1 MGRLR
6 FAVIMLA
13 WGMAARGAE
22 VGDADSAMAARI
34 EFLRDANAKMKG
46 RLEKIRG
53 AISYWAEQGFTADK
67 DGASED
73 EGPAAS
79 AEPAGAPGRRL
90 NALAPELNPA
100 VASQSCA
107 GVPQHAWLEILSTT
121 PPVAN

>member
-1 MGRLR
+1 MSCY
-6 FAVIMLA
+6 AVVLLLSA
-13 WGMAARGAE
+13 TAARGAE
-22 VGDADSAMAARI
+22 VGDAESAMAARI
-34 EFLRDANAKMKG
+34 ELLKEENAKIAR
-46 RLEKIRG
+46 RLETVRG
-53 AISYWAEQGFTADK
+53 AISYWGELGFTPEGGGGSSA
-67 DGASED
+67 ED